1 LTCEKLKIKI
11 FRDIIKVNIGE
22 KGVIM
27 TNQVRRGGRQQQEQE
42 QLGGSQGSPGS
53 ERKSQEKGSQVL

>member
-27 TNQVRRGGRQQQEQE
+27 TNQVRRGGRQEQE

>member
-27 TNQVRRGGRQQQEQE
+27 TNQVRRGGRQEQE
-42 QLGGSQGSPGS
+42 QLGGSPGS

>member
-27 TNQVRRGGRQQQEQE
+27 TNQVRRGGRQEQE
-42 QLGGSQGSPGS
+42 QLGGSQGSSGS